1 MSVSSVVSRLPDAW
15 YLLAPISCPCVS
27 LSNFQDVADESQ
39 YWLRQF
45 LFLFLVAAL
54 IQISQGISG
63 LLLWRLASSPVLLA
77 FGLDA
82 LVGASRELVMA
93 RRIVRWKTADV
104 ARGADRR
111 ALSIVGSGYL
121 VAGITGFVAG
131 VVTLFRGVE
140 PQPTMIGVALAA
152 LSMLLIPI
160 VGSYMKSVAMEL
172 KSPALKAA
180 SVFTFANSY
189 LSLVLLISLLIR
201 SGMERW
207 WGDSLGAIVMAPFI
221 IQKGI
226 QILVDDKQPEFDG
239 GEGDSQKT
247 G

>member
-1 MSVSSVVSRLPDAW
+1 MRVPKKNWSVTFTVLRSTGLVNLMMAPAKGEM
-15 YLLAPISCPCVS
+15 LAPGRGS
-27 LSNFQDVADESQ
+27 
-39 YWLRQF
+39 
-45 LFLFLVAAL
+45 VAA
-54 IQISQGISG
+54 
-63 LLLWRLASSPVLLA
+63 
-77 FGLDA
+77 A
-82 LVGASRELVMA
+82 L
-93 RRIVRWKTADV
+93 
-104 ARGADRR
+104 
-111 ALSIVGSGYL
+111 GSGVGEKL
-121 VAGITGFVAG
+121 
-131 VVTLFRGVE
+131 
-140 PQPTMIGVALAA
+140 IGVALAA
-152 LSMLLIPI
+152 LPLLLIPI

-207 WGDSLGAIVMAPFI
+207 WGDSLGAIMLAPFI

-239 GEGDSQKT
+239 GEGDSEKA